1 MRVLFATAEA
11 WPLAKTGGLGDV
23 AFGLT
28 RALAEL
34 GCDVRLLMPAY
45 PGAAEQLDGP
55 VRRRQVQRPGEP
67 VALIE
72 GRLPGTAVGVWLLDD
87 PPLFAR
93 VGGPYGTARGDAWPD
108 NHWRFCRLSQV
119 AAALAA
125 GDLLDWRA
133 DVLHGNDWQTAL
145 APVFLRGRAD
155 RPATVFGIHNLAY
168 RGLFPGEFYPRLGL
182 PPELWSPEGLEFF
195 GQVAFIKGSLVFA
208 DTLVTVSPTYAR
220 EIQTPAFG
228 WGLEGLLHHRRD
240 RLYGIV
246 NGIDT
251 DTWNPGRDPHLAA
264 CYDRPDDRARA
275 ANRRAVARA
284 VGLDAGD
291 GPVLGFVGRLVEQK
305 GVDLILAALPRL
317 LANGAQLAFLGS
329 GEHRLEAALRAAAEQ
344 YPGQVGVV
352 IGYDEALAHQI
363 EAGSDLFLMPSRF
376 EPCGLNQLYS
386 LRYGTPPVV
395 YPTGGLADT
404 VVDVDADP
412 HGGNGFHLAALAGA
426 ALAAA
431 VERALV
437 HWQDRSAWQAIQARG
452 MAGAY
457 SWTASA
463 QAYQELYRL
472 SARGRGS

>member
-1 MRVLFATAEA
+1 MRILFATAEA

-28 RALAEL
+28 RGLAEL
-34 GCDVRLLMPAY
+34 DCDVRLLMPAY
-45 PGAAEQLDGP
+45 PGAAEQLEGT
-55 VRRRQVQRPGEP
+55 VRRRQVPWADGD

-72 GRLPGTAVGVWLLDD
+72 GRLPGTGVGVWLLDD

-93 VGGPYGTARGDAWPD
+93 VGGPYATAGGDAWPD

-145 APVFLRGRAD
+145 APVFLRERSE

-168 RGLFPGEFYPRLGL
+168 RGLFPAELYPRLGL
-182 PPELWSPEGLEFF
+182 PAELWHPEGLEFF
-195 GQVAFIKGSLVFA
+195 GQLAFIKGSLVFA
-208 DTLVTVSPTYAR
+208 DALVTVSPTYAR

-240 RLYGIV
+240 RLFGIV

-251 DTWNPGRDPHLAA
+251 ETWDPGRDPHLAA
-264 CYDRPDDRARA
+264 RYAEPDDPARW
-275 ANRRAVARA
+275 ANRGAVARA
-284 VGLDAGD
+284 VGLAEGD

-317 LANGAQLAFLGS
+317 LASGARLALLGS
-329 GEHRLEAALRAAAEQ
+329 GDHRLEAALRAAAEQ

-395 YPTGGLADT
+395 HPTGGLADT
-404 VVDVDADP
+404 VVDVDAHP
-412 HGGNGFHLAALAGA
+412 QSGNGFHLAAAEGA
-426 ALAAA
+426 ALAEA
-431 VERALV
+431 VERALA
-437 HWQDRSAWQAIQARG
+437 HWRDRSAWHAIQARG
-452 MAGAY
+452 MAGSY
-457 SWTASA
+457 SWEASA
-463 QAYQELYRL
+463 RAYRDLYREL
-472 SARGRGS
+472 GAERG

>member
-34 GCDVRLLMPAY
+34 DCDVRLLMPAY
-45 PGAAEQLDGP
+45 PGTVEQLEGE
-55 VRRRQVQRPGEP
+55 VRRHTAELAGEG
-67 VALIE
+67 VTLIE
-72 GRLPGTAVGVWLLDD
+72 GRLPGTGVGVWLLDD

-93 VGGPYGTARGDAWPD
+93 VGGPYATAGGDAWPD
-108 NHWRFCRLSQV
+108 NHWRFLRLSQV

-133 DVLHGNDWQTAL
+133 EVLHGNDWQTAL
-145 APVFLRGRAD
+145 APVFLRDRAD

-168 RGLFPGEFYPRLGL
+168 RGLFPAELYPRLGL
-182 PPELWSPEGLEFF
+182 PAELWQPEGLEFY
-195 GQVAFIKGSLVFA
+195 GQLAFIKGSLVFA

-228 WGLEGLLHHRRD
+228 WGLDGLLHHRRD
-240 RLYGIV
+240 RLFGIV

-251 DTWNPGRDPHLAA
+251 ATWDPGSDRHLVAQ
-264 CYDRPDDRARA
+264 YTGPDDRARA

-284 VGLDAGD
+284 VGLSEGE
-291 GPVLGFVGRLVEQK
+291 GPILGFVGRLVEQK

-317 LANGAQLAFLGS
+317 LAAGAQLALLGA
-329 GEHRLEAALRAAAEQ
+329 GDHRLETALRAAAEQ
-344 YPGQVGVV
+344 HPGQVGVV

-404 VVDVDADP
+404 VVDVDAHP
-412 HGGNGFHLAALAGA
+412 QSGNGFHLAASDGA

-431 VERALV
+431 VERALA
-437 HWQDRSAWQAIQARG
+437 HWQDRPTWHAIQARG
-452 MAGAY
+452 MAGTY
-457 SWTASA
+457 SWAASA
-463 QAYQELYRL
+463 QAYQDLYRQVVA
-472 SARGRGS
+472 SRG